1 MKNMIQINEMELK
14 YQTIAMIAEDLGYE
28 IKIDSEED
36 YTDRIEEFLN
46 KVRV

>member
-1 MKNMIQINEMELK
+1 MKNMIQINEMELR
-14 YQTIAMIAEDLGYE
+14 YQTIVMIAEDLGYE

-36 YTDRIEEFLN
+36 YMDRVEEFLN